1 MTGLSAVTAA
11 KRALT
16 SQAGLTPS
24 WASGDPGTDGYASTA
39 GACASLAGACAT
51 EVRPPVTRVRAELG
65 GDAHPVA
72 AYHPS
77 GHGRQRVADGVGG
90 SSAGRGA

>member
-1 MTGLSAVTAA
+1 MTGRSAVSAA
-11 KRALT
+11 KRALK

-24 WASGDPGTDGYASTA
+24 WASGDSGTDGY
-39 GACASLAGACAT
+39 ASLAGACAN
-51 EVRPPVTRVRAELG
+51 EVRPPVARVRAELG
-65 GDAHPVA
+65 GDAEPVT

-77 GHGRQRVADGVGG
+77 GHGRQLVADGVGG